1 MATATAAGKN
11 AQPFPD
17 GTKDYVPLRAGGA
30 KKDATKVHIADTP
43 MTWSNWPQHINWLNT
58 TLVIFVPLAGFIS
71 AYWVPLQLKTALWAV
86 FYYVHTGLGIT
97 AGKSTPNEA
106 LLPKPRIPSINYSQ
120 YQVTIDF
127 GLTLPTRVLPLSRSI
142 SLLSVLAPFRVPSD
156 GGHMA
161 IVSTTVIPIP
171 TRTPTPSARVSCT
184 PTWAG

>member
-30 KKDATKVHIADTP
+30 KKDANKVHIADTP

-86 FYYVHTGLGIT
+86 FYYVHTGLGI
-97 AGKSTPNEA
+97 N
-106 LLPKPRIPSINYSQ
+106 

-127 GLTLPTRVLPLSRSI
+127 GLTLPTRALLLSRFI
-142 SLLSVLAPFRVPSD
+142 SLLSVLAPSRVPSD

-171 TRTPTPSARVSCT
+171 TRTPTPSARASCT
-184 PTWAG
+184 PTWAR